1 MMKNA
6 FNFILKALSAL
17 EVFMFLS
24 CLFGYIEKQLDKKC
38 MFIFKIYGVTDW
50 LTNKPY
56 CPTSHKVK
64 AIGQWNLVS

>member
-1 MMKNA
+1 
-6 FNFILKALSAL
+6 
-17 EVFMFLS
+17 MFLS

-50 LTNKPY
+50 LTNNTY

-64 AIGQWNLVS
+64 AIGQ